1 MTKEELSKYL
11 SGISGIKETVLDNF
25 KYKDDFSKITEYDLK
40 KYTDMVETIKPY
52 TENTLNKMMEELH
65 NSMLPKASES
75 YLTKLQEDMAKIMQ
89 PTLPDELTTLNSIYN
104 NQFEKWQEGL
114 EKLNILTKINEASS
128 ISSFDALREYANNIS
143 KGTLSNQYP
152 LAIDALMYGSNLPL
166 NTQNTNHSKEES
178 QMSNIKINKI
188 QLSNFRFFTDDGN
201 NNTFEPNGSNMLIY
215 GENGSGKSSLFKAFE
230 FLSNNKLT
238 AKELIENKNSFNNNS
253 DIFIQFE
260 FDNNKSDRRI
270 DEDYKVDENDLFIQN
285 LSIFK
290 PILNYQKLLQVSY
303 SENSIDNEK
312 NLYSFFKTIL
322 EEYPIENSK
331 VLKDLQGESYFNKF
345 KEIILSDLLEEIN
358 LLLKKFDDS
367 FKITNIR
374 FDGYERTVFLD
385 IEYYDKSVNKYHLFL
400 NEARL
405 SALAMSVYFS
415 IIKKQFSFL
424 THESLKILVLDDI
437 LISLD
442 MNNRLNLIDILKEE
456 FSDSQIFFF
465 THDKGLFEVFKDKMN
480 WKSYEIYV
488 DKHDDGYEIPYIKKH
503 ESYSELANN
512 HFKDRDYPACAN
524 YLRKEVERLF
534 VKKLDIGK
542 LERLIELAKKE
553 DNYKKLEECFPRL
566 IGALKSFE
574 NCKHITD
581 PHKREEKCLEFANVI
596 SKAVESVQEIIS
608 ENSFHDING
617 IKDRILNPQSHDDTT
632 TVLYKRELSEAIK
645 LVEELSKEFS
655 EENN

>member
-1 MTKEELSKYL
+1 MTNEEFAKYL

-25 KYKDDFSKITEYDLK
+25 KYKDDLLKISEK
-40 KYTDMVETIKPY
+40 E
-52 TENTLNKMMEELH
+52 LNK
-65 NSMLPKASES
+65 
-75 YLTKLQEDMAKIMQ
+75 YQE
-89 PTLPDELTTLNSIYN
+89 IYN
-104 NQFEKWQEGL
+104 NLKLSQESLIEELKPNLKEEIERLKSQYGDNLDKWKENL
-114 EKLNILTKINEASS
+114 DKL
-128 ISSFDALREYANNIS
+128 
-143 KGTLSNQYP
+143 YP
-152 LAIDALMYGSNLPL
+152 LATLNQSVILPS
-166 NTQNTNHSKEES
+166 TDMKPIGVIKTNSKEKTN
-178 QMSNIKINKI
+178 MSNIKINKI
-188 QLSNFRFFTDDGN
+188 ILNNFRFFTDDIN

-238 AKELIENKNSFNNNS
+238 AEELIENKNKFNENT
-253 DIFIQFE
+253 DVFIQFE
-260 FDNNKSDRRI
+260 FDKDKPDRRI

-312 NLYSFFKTIL
+312 NLYSFFKAIL

-331 VLKDLQGESYFNKF
+331 VLKDLQGEIYFSKF

-374 FDGYERTVFLD
+374 FDGFERTVFLD
-385 IEYYDKSVNKYHLFL
+385 IEYYDKSVDKYHLFL

-415 IIKKQFSFL
+415 IIKKQFNFL
-424 THESLKILVLDDI
+424 TEESLKILVLDDV

-465 THDKGLFEVFKDKMN
+465 THDKGLFEVFKDKMD

-488 DKHDDGYEIPYIKKH
+488 DKHEDGYEIPCIKNS

-512 HFKDRDYPACAN
+512 HFKNRDYPACAN
-524 YLRKEVERLF
+524 YLRKEVEKQYYDYLGL
-534 VKKLDIGK
+534 KT
-542 LERLIELAKKE
+542 LEGTIDTARKI
-553 DNYKKLEECFPRL
+553 DNYKKLEECFPIL

-574 NCKHITD
+574 NCKDI
-581 PHKREEKCLEFANVI
+581 PVSKKEEKCLEFASVI
-596 SKAVESVQEIIS
+596 LNSVKSVQKIIN

-617 IKDRILNPQSHDDTT
+617 IKNRILNPQSHYDITT
-632 TVLYKRELSEAIK
+632 PLYKKELEEAIK
-645 LVEELSKEFS
+645 LVKKLEEFLVV
-655 EENN
+655 